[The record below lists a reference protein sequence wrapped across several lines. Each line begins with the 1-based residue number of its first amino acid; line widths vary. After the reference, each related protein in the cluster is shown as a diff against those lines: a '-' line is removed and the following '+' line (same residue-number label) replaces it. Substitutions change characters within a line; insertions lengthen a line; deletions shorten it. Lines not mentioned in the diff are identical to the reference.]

1 MADAVLRAPRED
13 ELPALAERL
22 ALDGL
27 LEVAC
32 PLDPRRDARVAE
44 VGGRV
49 VGSCWVRVVSSLTV
63 FSADGSEAYLDGH
76 VDPDHRGRGV
86 GTALLGWAVRRASA
100 TATVREVFSDACA
113 ADAVP
118 LLASAG
124 FRPDRVVQVMTH
136 AEPWA
141 VPPPRWPA
149 GTRLELLGRGQA
161 LVDAVVAA
169 CDRAFADLRGYRG
182 ASRRV
187 VARVLADPGSD
198 PSLCLLA
205 ARGAEPVG
213 LCYCRLERPQG
224 ALAGWVED
232 LGVAASARG
241 IGLGRALLW
250 QGVRELA
257 ARGAGGVLLGVDA
270 GNATAKALYQ
280 ATGFRVQSE
289 LSRYRLRLETPV
301 APPRDA

>member
-49 VGSCWVRVVSSLTV
+49 VGTCWARVVSSLTV
-63 FSADGSEAYLDGH
+63 FGADGSEAYVDGD
-76 VDPDHRGRGV
+76 VDPDQRGRGV
-86 GTALLGWAVRRASA
+86 GTALLAWAVGRARA
-100 TATVREVFSDACA
+100 TGTVREVFSDAA
-113 ADAVP
+113 AEGAVP
-118 LLASAG
+118 LLAAAG
-124 FRPDRVVQVMTH
+124 FRPDRVVQVMAH
-136 AEPWA
+136 ERPWA
-141 VPPPRWPA
+141 VPPPRWPV
-149 GTRLELLGRGQA
+149 GTRLELLGRGEA

-169 CDRAFADLRGYRG
+169 CDRAFADLPGYRG
-182 ASRRV
+182 ANRQV

-205 ARGAEPVG
+205 ARGAEVLG
-213 LCYCRLERPQG
+213 LCYCRLERPPG

-232 LGVAASARG
+232 LGVAPPARG

-250 QGVRELA
+250 QAMRELA
-257 ARGAGGVLLGVDA
+257 ARGAGSVLLGVDA

-280 ATGFRVQSE
+280 ATGFRLQSE
-289 LSRYRLRLETPV
+289 LPRYRLRL
-301 APPRDA
+301 